1 MNPSP
6 DDEYAEAFRRGYER
20 ARRGEGL
27 ADEPGDEPAGNPADQ
42 PAGKPTDEPTVV
54 LDRAAVAAHEEPS
67 PAGQPEPP
75 APAPAPEPVF
85 APAFAFEEEGA
96 RSSAPWEALK
106 GSTSRAAIVLAV
118 LALVLVGA
126 AFGLG
131 RLFADSARD
140 GQSEVAGSSGAQDAP
155 RYDGAVDAVRIA
167 DATASCRADSSVDA
181 AGNTVTYQPANAHDS
196 DLSTAWRC
204 DGSGVGERFTITLPK
219 DMAVAEVGLVPG
231 YAKTDA
237 ASGVDRYAE
246 NNRITKVRWRFDDG
260 TTHVQT
266 MSGSHSDRSMR
277 TMRVP
282 ETSTRRVVLEIL
294 ASQRGPRNTVAI
306 SEIRIG
312 TPAG

>member
-20 ARRGEGL
+20 ARRGEGH
-27 ADEPGDEPAGNPADQ
+27 AGGPTDEST
-42 PAGKPTDEPTVV
+42 GKPADEPTVV
-54 LDRAAVAAHEEPS
+54 LDRDALVAHEG
-67 PAGQPEPP
+67 PAPVRQPEPP
-75 APAPAPEPVF
+75 DLAPEPAF
-85 APAFAFEEEGA
+85 APAFAFEEEA
-96 RSSAPWEALK
+96 PRSSTSWETLK
-106 GSTSRAAIVLAV
+106 GSTSRAAIVLA
-118 LALVLVGA
+118 LLSLVLVGA

-131 RLFADSARD
+131 RLFADSAAD
-140 GQSEVAGSSGAQDAP
+140 GQVGAAESAGTQDAQ
-155 RYDGAVDAVRIA
+155 RYDGAVGAVRIA
-167 DATASCRADSSVDA
+167 DSTASCQADSSVDA

-204 DGSGVGERFTITLPK
+204 DGSGVRERFTVILPK
-219 DMAVAEVGLVPG
+219 DMDVAEVGLVPG

-260 TTHVQT
+260 TTYVQT
-266 MSGSHSDRSMR
+266 MSGNPNDRSLR

-294 ASQRGPRNTVAI
+294 ASQPGPRNTVAI
-306 SEIRIG
+306 SEIKIG
-312 TPAG
+312 TPAD